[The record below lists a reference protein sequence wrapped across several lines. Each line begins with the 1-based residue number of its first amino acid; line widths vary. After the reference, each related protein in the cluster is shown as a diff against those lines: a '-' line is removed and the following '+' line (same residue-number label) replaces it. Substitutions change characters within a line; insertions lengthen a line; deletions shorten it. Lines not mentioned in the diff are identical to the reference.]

1 MTQNFL
7 HLSPLKEE
15 YNSEEEEE
23 ESEKKPP
30 IKGIHSRKNSPI
42 KDSSNKL
49 SDKKLLSIILNLI
62 ISPFCSR

>member
-42 KDSSNKL
+42 KEKIHQLKIRVIN
-49 SDKKLLSIILNLI
+49 
-62 ISPFCSR
+62 